1 MQKPFRLALVVLVLV
16 GLFAT
21 TSWADRKT
29 FDELVRDTTR
39 SSPDAFQLANARA
52 LVAAWLFTG
61 NSFAQIDALVNDQ
74 RRQGVDVV
82 ELSQAVEEAK
92 AGQVTN
98 VCIEAQDAPEPL
110 AGVDLAAQ
118 SDADLD
124 RLIVTGVNSQLRRAA
139 GREILRRLLNRIALG
154 TEYLA
159 DGVFDNVLF
168 DIAKPFNSL
177 YDVRVFGLPNDRSHE
192 EKVFDEFKLDMI
204 SYNHGAKAFSSEMI
218 EESGFILAKVYYAEF
233 LVFYAESQL
242 NRNYAALSQQVTCG
256 TSETM

>member
-1 MQKPFRLALVVLVLV
+1 MQKPFRLVWVVLVLV
-16 GLFAT
+16 GVFGA

-29 FDELVRDTTR
+29 FDELVRDATR

-61 NSFAQIDALVNDQ
+61 KTFDQIDALVNEQ

-92 AGQVTN
+92 AGQVTD
-98 VCIEAQDAPEPL
+98 VCIEAQDPSDPV

-118 SDADLD
+118 SDAELD
-124 RLIVTGVNSQLRRAA
+124 RLIVTGASSELRRAA
-139 GREILRRLLNRIALG
+139 GREIIRRLVNRIALG

-159 DGVFDNVLF
+159 DGVFNNILF

-204 SYNHGAKAFSSEMI
+204 SYNHGAKAFSAEMI
-218 EESGFILAKVYYAEF
+218 EESGLILAKVYYAEF

-242 NRNYAALSQQVTCG
+242 NRNYAAVSQLVPCG
-256 TSETM
+256 TTEAM